1 MAYQKQN
8 FTDGQVLTAEH
19 LNHIE
24 EGISAMDEVVLI
36 DTSTQTKYVLYVNN
50 GELRIREVNL
60 CEI

>member
-24 EGISAMDEVVLI
+24 SGISAMDEIVLI
-36 DTSTQTKYVLYVNN
+36 DTSTQKKYVLYVNS
-50 GELRIREVNL
+50 GELRIREVV
-60 CEI
+60 

>member
-24 EGISAMDEVVLI
+24 RGISAMDEIVLI
-36 DTSTQTKYVLYVNN
+36 DTSTQKKYVLYVNS
-50 GELRIREVNL
+50 GELRIREVV
-60 CEI
+60 

>member
-24 EGISAMDEVVLI
+24 RGISAMDEIVLI
-36 DTSTQTKYVLYVNN
+36 DTYTQKKYVLYVNN
-50 GELRIREVNL
+50 GELRIREVV
-60 CEI
+60 

>member
-36 DTSTQTKYVLYVNN
+36 DTSTQKKYVLYVNN
-50 GELRIREVNL
+50 GELRIREVV
-60 CEI
+60 

>member
-24 EGISAMDEVVLI
+24 NGISAMDEIVLL
-36 DTSTQTKYVLYVNN
+36 DTTTQTKYVLYVNN
-50 GELRIREVNL
+50 GELRIREVV
-60 CEI
+60 

>member
-24 EGISAMDEVVLI
+24 DGISAMDEVVLI
-36 DTSTQTKYVLYVNN
+36 DTSTQKKYVLYVNS
-50 GELRIREVNL
+50 GELRIREVV
-60 CEI
+60 

>member
-24 EGISAMDEVVLI
+24 NGISAMDEIVLI
-36 DTSTQTKYVLYVNN
+36 DTSTQKKYVLYVNS
-50 GELRIREVNL
+50 GELRIREVV
-60 CEI
+60 

>member
-24 EGISAMDEVVLI
+24 DGISAMDEVVLI
-36 DTSTQTKYVLYVNN
+36 DTSTQKKYVLYVNN
-50 GELRIREVNL
+50 GELRIREVV
-60 CEI
+60 

>member
-24 EGISAMDEVVLI
+24 DGISAMDEVVLI
-36 DTSTQTKYVLYVNN
+36 DTSTQKKYVLYVNS
-50 GELRIREVNL
+50 GELRIKEVS
-60 CEI
+60 